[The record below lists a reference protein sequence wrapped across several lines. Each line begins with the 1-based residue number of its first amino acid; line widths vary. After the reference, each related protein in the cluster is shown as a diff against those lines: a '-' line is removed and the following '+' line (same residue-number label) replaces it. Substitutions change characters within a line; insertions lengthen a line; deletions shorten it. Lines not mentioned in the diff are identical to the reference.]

1 MFPKHTPS
9 KFLAIALTGIFLT
22 NIYVTNI
29 AFAERTLSDVVQ
41 AGQSRTDD
49 AAATQTQVN
58 ELVKSTDGLK
68 NDFIEIRKVVN
79 ELTTYN
85 DLLSTQILQ
94 QDLDIAHLKESIKNV
109 SVLERQLVPLML
121 RMIET
126 LSIFIE
132 NDLPFLLEERLAR
145 VKTLDEIMRRSDV
158 TIAEKYRRVIEAY
171 EIETD
176 YGRTIQTYVG
186 ELIIDGEMREV
197 NFLKLGRIAL
207 FAQSTNMEISLL
219 WNFSKRDWSKIDK
232 RADKNELRKGIRI
245 ALKEIPPS
253 LITIPIKTALGSKGE

>member
-1 MFPKHTPS
+1 MFLRQTS
-9 KFLAIALTGIFLT
+9 SNFLAITLTGLLLCT
-22 NIYVTNI
+22 TLVPSLG
-29 AFAERTLSDVVQ
+29 FAQAMLSDVLQ
-41 AGQSRTDD
+41 AGQSRIKH
-49 AAATQTQVN
+49 AAAAQTQIN
-58 ELVKSTDGLK
+58 ELATTTDELQK
-68 NDFIEIRKVVN
+68 KIFEIGKVVRELKTYN
-79 ELTTYN
+79 EL
-85 DLLSTQILQ
+85 LLVQILQ
-94 QDLDIAHLKESIKNV
+94 QDSDIADLKESITNV
-109 SVLERQLVPLML
+109 SVLERQLVPLLL

-126 LSIFIE
+126 LSMFISE
-132 NDLPFLLEERLAR
+132 DLPFLNEERLDR
-145 VKTLDEIMRRSDV
+145 VKMLEEMMRRADV
-158 TIAEKYRRVIEAY
+158 AIAEKYRRVIEAY